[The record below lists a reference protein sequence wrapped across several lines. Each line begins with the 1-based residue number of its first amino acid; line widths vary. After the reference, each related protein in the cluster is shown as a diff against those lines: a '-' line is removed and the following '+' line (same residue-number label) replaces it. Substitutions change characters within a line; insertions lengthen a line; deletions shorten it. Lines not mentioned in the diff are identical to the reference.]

1 MSGSS
6 FHWFVAWRYLMARP
20 RRVSPAAF
28 LMAGALI
35 IVSTAS
41 SFMGNLVFRPTPQRV
56 FVTIGAHELLQCLAI
71 VLLAQAGLHL
81 LWGLFRY
88 CQRQPGQVGVPC
100 ATVAALVAG
109 GIGALTVGAPDER
122 TRSVGVIL
130 MALAAV
136 AMLPVLVRYWRND
149 RAAAVITL
157 SCTIVASVAAYATL
171 ALASG
176 FFAIDV
182 PFPRDAVLARGFA
195 LWGAGL
201 AVAQV
206 LIASQA
212 LRGQVSRWA
221 LVAVL
226 LLGACAIHARV
237 GNVPGA
243 SAGVAEVGAF
253 ADGLVDFPDE
263 RDGGAGEPL
272 DGLADGLAGGLVN
285 DELADPHSDWLDDD
299 LLRPYTLYLI
309 AGGAGLCGLALVFGL
324 IAVVIRLLE
333 RRTMSVL
340 ATGLAALGVSGLLFG
355 VRVLLVGMPLGALL
369 GVVSLVLRAMER
381 ADRRARSHGQVRS
394 GLVLLAQ
401 LAAACGAVGV
411 SVLVLGV
418 IVSNGSGSYLVFS
431 ARQAPQQPFLLVG
444 LGLLALGWLT
454 AMLGAIR
461 YLFTFFTTVSIA
473 GVTIGSMALVIVLS
487 VMSGFEIDLR
497 NKILGSN
504 AHVLITKEDG
514 PFTEYRDIA
523 ARIAGIPGVVAQTP
537 YLTSEV
543 VIAANSNYANVII
556 KGVDPDTVGSVTELS
571 NNTQQPRALERLYPL
586 ADDGGIIGPPHDAG
600 PEPGPASEPDPPPE
614 RTEETE
620 DRVDPPPGD
629 MQLEWAEPEDFSG
642 AAGADAD
649 VGSDTAGTDTDP
661 PPDDMDPTWAAPE
674 DFSGGAV
681 AADRGDDPA
690 GSTARAGDT
699 LPADLLAPGGPALDL
714 PGALDGDEQGARAR
728 PGKKSGRRVRWDDT
742 LLGEDG
748 DTVPEVRISAR
759 VARLPGVLVGKELV
773 KNLHLY
779 VGQEVRIIS
788 PLAEDTPAGPVPR
801 TRYLRV
807 AGSFFTGMYEYDFK
821 FVYVALSTLQAFLD
835 LPDEVGG
842 IEIRVADPVETGP
855 VLQEIGAALP
865 PGYRVQDWKEINRN
879 LFSALKLEKVAMFLI
894 LAIII
899 LVASFSII
907 SNLIMVVVEK
917 AKEIALLKTLGASDT
932 SVVSIFV
939 AQGFV
944 LGVVGTLL
952 GVAHGLLACYL
963 GNVYGVPLN
972 PEVYYIDR
980 LPIHVESMAVSAVAL
995 AGVAISV
1002 VATLYP
1008 AAMAARL
1015 QPMEG
1020 LRYD

>member
-1 MSGSS
+1 MTGSS

-28 LMAGALI
+28 LMAGVLVI
-35 IVSTAS
+35 ISTAS
-41 SFMGNLVFRPTPQRV
+41 SLMGNLVFRPTEQRV

-71 VLLAQAGLHL
+71 LLLAQAGVHV

-88 CQRQPGQVGVPC
+88 CRRQPGQVGVPC
-100 ATVAALVAG
+100 ATLAALVAG
-109 GIGALTVGAPDER
+109 GIGALTVGAVDER
-122 TRSVGVIL
+122 TRSVG
-130 MALAAV
+130 MALVMLAAV
-136 AMLPVLVRYWRND
+136 VMLPVLVRYCRKD
-149 RAAAVITL
+149 RATAVTSLSCAVILGT
-157 SCTIVASVAAYATL
+157 AAYATL
-171 ALASG
+171 AMARG
-176 FFAIDV
+176 FFASDV
-182 PFPRDAVLARGFA
+182 PFPRDPVLVRGFG
-195 LWGAGL
+195 LWAVGM
-201 AVAQV
+201 AVAEVTVVTQ
-206 LIASQA
+206 L
-212 LRGQVSRWA
+212 LRARASRWA
-221 LVAVL
+221 LLAVL

-237 GNVPGA
+237 ANVPGA
-243 SAGVAEVGAF
+243 PS
-253 ADGLVDFPDE
+253 PP
-263 RDGGAGEPL
+263 AGEP
-272 DGLADGLAGGLVN
+272 AGDVVEPGEAAPAPDEVA
-285 DELADPHSDWLDDD
+285 DELPDELDDFADELVEGQGD
-299 LLRPYTLYLI
+299 LLDQEDMLRPYTVLLI
-309 AGGAGLCGLALVFGL
+309 WGGIGLCALSLILGL
-324 IAVVIRLLE
+324 
-333 RRTMSVL
+333 
-340 ATGLAALGVSGLLFG
+340 
-355 VRVLLVGMPLGALL
+355 
-369 GVVSLVLRAMER
+369 VSLVLRLLEQ
-381 ADRRARSHGQVRS
+381 RRGIRLIV
-394 GLVLLAQ
+394 Q
-401 LAAACGAVGV
+401 LATASWVVGV

-418 IVSNGSGSYLVFS
+418 VVSYGSESYLVYS

-444 LGLLALGWLT
+444 VGLLALGWLT
-454 AMLGAIR
+454 AVLGAIR

-504 AHVLITKEDG
+504 AHVLITKDDE

-523 ARIAGIPGVVAQTP
+523 ARIAGMPGVVAQTP

-571 NNTQQPRALERLYPL
+571 KNTQQPHALERLYPL
-586 ADDGGIIGPPHDAG
+586 ADDGGILGPPHDAG
-600 PEPGPASEPDPPPE
+600 AGEEPTPGPGAPGAPDTHDPPP
-614 RTEETE
+614 
-620 DRVDPPPGD
+620 DD
-629 MQLEWAEPEDFSG
+629 MQLEWDEPEDFSAG
-642 AAGADAD
+642 TDAGADTAD
-649 VGSDTAGTDTDP
+649 TDSGADTHDP
-661 PPDDMDPTWAAPE
+661 PPDDMDVEWNAPR
-674 DFSGGAV
+674 DFSGGA
-681 AADRGDDPA
+681 AA
-690 GSTARAGDT
+690 AR
-699 LPADLLAPGGPALDL
+699 LPAP
-714 PGALDGDEQGARAR
+714 DGDEQDARASDQ
-728 PGKKSGRRVRWDDT
+728 PSDKPSGKQPSGRVRWDDT
-742 LLGEDG
+742 LLGEDD
-748 DTVPEVRISAR
+748 DTVLEVRISAR

-821 FVYVALSTLQAFLD
+821 FVYVALSTLQSFLD

-855 VLQEIGAALP
+855 VLQEIRAALP

-879 LFSALKLEKVAMFLI
+879 LFSALKLEKIAMFLI

-899 LVASFSII
+899 LVASFSIV

-917 AKEIALLKTLGASDT
+917 AKEIALLKTLGATDP

-939 AQGFV
+939 AQGFF
-944 LGVVGTLL
+944 LGVVGTIL
-952 GVAHGLLACYL
+952 GVAHGLVACYL
-963 GNVYGVPLN
+963 GNLYGVPLN

-980 LPIHVESMAVSAVAL
+980 LPIHVESLAVTAVTL

>member
-1 MSGSS
+1 MTGSS

-28 LMAGALI
+28 LVAGVLA
-35 IVSTAS
+35 IVSAAS
-41 SFMGNLVFRPTPQRV
+41 SLMGNLVFRPTAQRV

-71 VLLAQAGLHL
+71 VLLAQAGLHV

-88 CQRQPGQVGVPC
+88 CRRQPGQVGVPC
-100 ATVAALVAG
+100 ATLAALVAAG
-109 GIGALTVGAPDER
+109 VGALTLGATENITLWAGR
-122 TRSVGVIL
+122 IL
-130 MALAAV
+130 DLLAIV
-136 AMLPVLVRYWRND
+136 AMVPVLVRYVRHE
-149 RAAAVITL
+149 RAAAVATL
-157 SCTIVASVAAYATL
+157 SCAVMLGVAAYATL
-171 ALASG
+171 AVARG
-176 FFAIDV
+176 FFANDV
-182 PFPRDAVLARGFA
+182 PFPRDSVLVRGFGLWA
-195 LWGAGL
+195 LGL
-201 AVAQV
+201 VAAEVVIVTQV
-206 LIASQA
+206 L
-212 LRGQVSRWA
+212 RGRASRWA
-221 LVAVL
+221 LAAL
-226 LLGACAIHARV
+226 LALGACAIHARV
-237 GNVPGA
+237 ANVPVAPSPPADEAVGDVDEAGKEAPAVDAPKDPDDLGDGDVADEPSQHGA
-243 SAGVAEVGAF
+243 EGPSDDLADDVA
-253 ADGLVDFPDE
+253 DDLPD
-263 RDGGAGEPL
+263 DWGDPL
-272 DGLADGLAGGLVN
+272 DGPYD
-285 DELADPHSDWLDDD
+285 DEM
-299 LLRPYTLYLI
+299 LRPYTGALLW
-309 AGGAGLCGLALVFGL
+309 GGIGLGGLGLVLGL
-324 IAVVIRLLE
+324 IAL
-333 RRTMSVL
+333 VL
-340 ATGLAALGVSGLLFG
+340 HLVEQTPSQTRQHGQVHMHRGNLVLGQSAAACVALGVS
-355 VRVLLVGMPLGALL
+355 A
-369 GVVSLVLRAMER
+369 
-381 ADRRARSHGQVRS
+381 
-394 GLVLLAQ
+394 
-401 LAAACGAVGV
+401 
-411 SVLVLGV
+411 LVLGL
-418 IVSNGSGSYLVFS
+418 IVLHGSESYLVFS

-444 LGLLALGWLT
+444 VGLLALGWLT
-454 AMLGAIR
+454 AVLGAIR

-504 AHVLITKEDG
+504 AHVLITKDEG

-556 KGVDPDTVGSVTELS
+556 KGVDPDTVGSVTELGK
-571 NNTQQPRALERLYPL
+571 NTQQPRALERLYPL

-600 PEPGPASEPDPPPE
+600 AGQEPGPGPDAPDAPE
-614 RTEETE
+614 GP
-620 DRVDPPPGD
+620 DG
-629 MQLEWAEPEDFSG
+629 
-642 AAGADAD
+642 
-649 VGSDTAGTDTDP
+649 TDP
-661 PPDDMDPTWAAPE
+661 PPDDMQHEWDEPQDFSGGTAPGADTAPDTAPDADTAPTRDTARTRDTAPARDTDPPPEDMDLAWGEPE
-674 DFSGGAV
+674 DFSGDAAAGAAAGTGPV
-681 AADRGDDPA
+681 AEGPLLEP
-690 GSTARAGDT
+690 S
-699 LPADLLAPGGPALDL
+699 ADLGDAPGD
-714 PGALDGDEQGARAR
+714 LDGGEQGADADEQPTKGSGKR
-728 PGKKSGRRVRWDDT
+728 PGGRVRWDDT
-742 LLGEDG
+742 LLGEDDG
-748 DTVPEVRISAR
+748 TVPEVRISAR

-821 FVYVALSTLQAFLD
+821 FVYVALSTLQSFLD

-855 VLQEIGAALP
+855 VLDDIRAALP
-865 PGYRVQDWKEINRN
+865 AGYRVQDWKEINRN
-879 LFSALKLEKVAMFLI
+879 LFSALKLEKIAMFLI

-917 AKEIALLKTLGASDT
+917 AKEIALLKTLGATDAT
-932 SVVSIFV
+932 VVSIFV
-939 AQGFV
+939 AQGFF

-952 GVAHGLLACYL
+952 GVAHGLVACFL
-963 GNVYGVPLN
+963 GNLYGVPLN

-980 LPIHVESMAVSAVAL
+980 LPIHVESFAVSAVAL